1 MVKIKFG
8 TSKESE
14 IVEDK
19 LMQNSFEKIEL
30 IVRDAI
36 NKNIRETNRE
46 TTPMIIKAYR
56 KNLLVL
62 REIEEEYINYHNYMR
77 IKNEK
82 R

>member
-1 MVKIKFG
+1 M
-8 TSKESE
+8 
-14 IVEDK
+14 EDK
-19 LMQNSFEKIEL
+19 LMQNSFERIEL
-30 IVRDAI
+30 IVREAI

-62 REIEEEYINYHNYMR
+62 REIEEEYINYHNHMR